1 MKKKVIIP
9 MVLTITAAISLPIYA
24 SANTSAAFAATSTTT
39 AAAENSSAS
48 NTPVA
53 AAKLSLSL
61 EEALNRVEKGYNQV
75 VLDDKYVEILDRQY
89 QNAIGSK
96 DSMKKTSGSSPSEDD
111 AKIINYNVPVALYN
125 LNDKKHQRDVDL
137 KSAKVTIT
145 TEYQNILA
153 SQLKL
158 ELINKQI
165 ANLQKQIDLTNEK
178 IKVGMAKASDVDT
191 YKASMASLQANLSSA
206 KIAIDSSMITL
217 KNDLGIDLD
226 TELTLTSK
234 PMEYVK
240 YDGSKVDVQIQGAVD
255 NSYALK
261 SLKQQID
268 NEKILCDLYNRYG
281 DSKKST
287 EDITLQGLQDQ
298 LDLKPNAIK
307 VQLKVQYNSLK
318 SLEDVVEADKLAIEA
333 AQINLNITQNKYD
346 LGQSIYLEVFN
357 AQLQLDS
364 AKNTLQQD
372 IISYMTAV
380 TSFQNSLE
388 LQ

>member
-1 MKKKVIIP
+1 MKKKFIIP
-9 MVLTITAAISLPIYA
+9 MVLTMTVAISMPIYVSADTAA
-24 SANTSAAFAATSTTT
+24 TSAASNTNVTVSDTSTNAP
-39 AAAENSSAS
+39 AAP
-48 NTPVA
+48 T
-53 AAKLSLSL
+53 KLSLSL
-61 EEALNRVEKGYNQV
+61 EDALNRVEKGYNQI
-75 VLDDKYVEILDRQY
+75 VLDDKYIEILDRQH
-89 QNAIGSK
+89 QNEIGRK
-96 DSMKKTSGSSPSEDD
+96 DSLKKTSGSAPSEDE
-111 AKIINYNVPVALYN
+111 AKILNYNVPVALYN
-125 LNDKKHQRDVDL
+125 LNDKKHQREVDL

-153 SQLKL
+153 AQLKV

-165 ANLQKQIDLTNEK
+165 ANLQKQIDLTKEK
-178 IKVGMAKASDVDT
+178 IKVGMAKDSDLDT
-191 YKASMASLQANLSSA
+191 YKASMATLQANLSSV

-217 KNDLGIDLD
+217 KNDLGLDLD

-240 YDGSKVDVQIQGAVD
+240 YDGSKVDAQIQGAID
-255 NSYALK
+255 NSY
-261 SLKQQID
+261 SLKALQQQID
-268 NEKILCDLYNRYG
+268 NENILIDLYNRYG
-281 DSKKST
+281 DTKKST
-287 EDITLQGLQDQ
+287 EDITLQGLKDQ

-318 SLEDVVEADKLAIEA
+318 SLEDGVEADKFAIEA
-333 AQINLNITQNKYD
+333 AQISLDLIQQKYN
-346 LGQSIYLEVFN
+346 LGQAIYLEVFN